1 MRDVQQRSVPIL
13 RLMTQPSHI
22 KHTQKLPRKFY
33 AHKNNLLHLLSF
45 SETWVLKLL
54 TLPSV
59 SCSKHIGLA
68 RNPPRMLALKW
79 KERRRKGQRRFGYEK
94 FGWVH
99 SKTLGCAK
107 GMSPIAACLI
117 PVFNVLCRF
126 AFVDFTSIEHATAVL
141 INPKN
146 HHLNGRTLVVEYAG
160 ADAVRR
166 GAPKSAKPV
175 DRSEH
180 KGRGGR
186 RPPRADNPRYRTDRP
201 PKQAE
206 EQPEAVETAA
216 TVESRQKKPWDG
228 KDRSTKGDNVDGIRH
243 KGPKTRPKPGAA
255 LALAKRESV
264 AIVPSEGKKI
274 TF

>member
-1 MRDVQQRSVPIL
+1 M
-13 RLMTQPSHI
+13 
-22 KHTQKLPRKFY
+22 
-33 AHKNNLLHLLSF
+33 
-45 SETWVLKLL
+45 
-54 TLPSV
+54 LPSV
-59 SCSKHIGLA
+59 SCSKHTGLA
-68 RNPPRMLALKW
+68 KNLPKMLALKW
-79 KERRRKGQRRFGYEK
+79 KERRRKRQRMFGYEK

-99 SKTLGCAK
+99 SKTLGYAK

-117 PVFNVLCRF
+117 FVFFNVLCRF

-175 DRSEH
+175 DRPEH

-206 EQPEAVETAA
+206 EKLEAVETAA
-216 TVESRQKKPWDG
+216 TVEPRQKMPWDG
-228 KDRSTKGDNVDGIRH
+228 KDRSTKGENVDGVRH

>member
-1 MRDVQQRSVPIL
+1 M
-13 RLMTQPSHI
+13 
-22 KHTQKLPRKFY
+22 
-33 AHKNNLLHLLSF
+33 
-45 SETWVLKLL
+45 
-54 TLPSV
+54 LPSV
-59 SCSKHIGLA
+59 SFSKHTGLV
-68 RNPPRMLALKW
+68 RSLPKMLALKW
-79 KERRRKGQRRFGYEK
+79 KERKRKSQRMFGYEK

-107 GMSPIAACLI
+107 GTSPIAAR
-117 PVFNVLCRF
+117 PFSSSSTFGVLCRF

-175 DRSEH
+175 DRLEH
-180 KGRGGR
+180 KGRGGGR

-201 PKQAE
+201 LKQAE
-206 EQPEAVETAA
+206 EQPETLETAA
-216 TVESRQKKPWDG
+216 AVEPKKPRDG
-228 KDRSTKGDNVDGIRH
+228 KDRSAKGDNVDGVRH

>member
-1 MRDVQQRSVPIL
+1 LRDVQQRSVPIL
-13 RLMTQPSHI
+13 RLMIQPSHI

-45 SETWVLKLL
+45 SGTWVSRLL

-59 SCSKHIGLA
+59 SCSKHIDLA
-68 RNPPRMLALKW
+68 RRTLALKW
-79 KERRRKGQRRFGYEK
+79 KERKRKRQRQRMFGYEK

-99 SKTLGCAK
+99 LKTRGCAK
-107 GMSPIAACLI
+107 GTPPITARLI
-117 PVFNVLCRF
+117 FVFFNMLYRF
-126 AFVDFTSIEHATAVL
+126 AFVDFTSIENATAVL

-175 DRSEH
+175 DRPEH

-216 TVESRQKKPWDG
+216 TVEPRQNKPWDG
-228 KDRSTKGDNVDGIRH
+228 KDRSTKGDNVDGVRH

>member
-1 MRDVQQRSVPIL
+1 M
-13 RLMTQPSHI
+13 
-22 KHTQKLPRKFY
+22 
-33 AHKNNLLHLLSF
+33 LL
-45 SETWVLKLL
+45 
-54 TLPSV
+54 SV
-59 SCSKHIGLA
+59 SCSKHTGLA
-68 RNPPRMLALKW
+68 RSLPKILALKW
-79 KERRRKGQRRFGYEK
+79 KERKKKGRRMFGYEK

-99 SKTLGCAK
+99 SKTLGYVK
-107 GMSPIAACLI
+107 GTPSIAACLI
-117 PVFNVLCRF
+117 FVFLNVLYRF

-216 TVESRQKKPWDG
+216 TVEPRQKKPWDE
-228 KDRSTKGDNVDGIRH
+228 KDRSTKADNVDGVRH

>member
-1 MRDVQQRSVPIL
+1 MGTFEDSGLCKGYVANFCSPYI
-13 RLMTQPSHI
+13 
-22 KHTQKLPRKFY
+22 Y
-33 AHKNNLLHLLSF
+33 LS
-45 SETWVLKLL
+45 
-54 TLPSV
+54 
-59 SCSKHIGLA
+59 
-68 RNPPRMLALKW
+68 
-79 KERRRKGQRRFGYEK
+79 Q
-94 FGWVH
+94 
-99 SKTLGCAK
+99 CA
-107 GMSPIAACLI
+107 S
-117 PVFNVLCRF
+117 RF

-166 GAPKSAKPV
+166 GTPKSAKPV
-175 DRSEH
+175 DRPEH

-186 RPPRADNPRYRTDRP
+186 RPPRADNPRYRTDQP

-206 EQPEAVETAA
+206 EQPEAVEAA
-216 TVESRQKKPWDG
+216 TTVEPKKARDG
-228 KDRSTKGDNVDGIRH
+228 KDRPAKGDNADGVRH